1 MELTDIVFY
10 IFALVTIGSAMIV
23 VFSRNLVY
31 SAFSLMFTFLG
42 VAGLYVLLLA
52 DFLAVTQLMIY
63 VGGILVLMIF
73 GVMLTHRVVNVDIS
87 SGALRVIPATIVV
100 GVFLGTLL
108 LVLTRT
114 NWMVMDRN
122 PEMTGTASMI
132 GSALVTDYLL
142 PFEVAGI
149 VLLVAIVA
157 AAFMARKR

>member
-1 MELTDIVFY
+1 MELTDIIFY

-73 GVMLTHRVVNVDIS
+73 GVMLTHRVVNVEIS
-87 SGALRVIPATIVV
+87 SGAMRVIPATIVV

-114 NWMVMDRN
+114 KWMVMEGSPDVI
-122 PEMTGTASMI
+122 GTTSMI
-132 GSALVTDYLL
+132 GTALVTDYLL
-142 PFEVAGI
+142 PFEVSGV

>member
-1 MELTDIVFY
+1 MELTDIIFY
-10 IFALVTIGSAMIV
+10 IFALVTVGSAMIV

-42 VAGLYVLLLA
+42 IAGLYVLLLA

-73 GVMLTHRVVNVDIS
+73 GVMLTHRVVNVEIS
-87 SGALRVIPATIVV
+87 SGAMRVIPATIVV

-114 NWMVMDRN
+114 NWMVMEKSPDII
-122 PEMTGTASMI
+122 GTTSMI
-132 GSALVTDYLL
+132 GTALVTDYLL
-142 PFEVAGI
+142 PFEVGGV